1 MRLERTSCVGLVI
14 GACLLVAGP
23 LLAQTKDHRS
33 MAERNQMLELTKSA
47 APSQGRVALAATWEA
62 KEGEGEAVADI
73 LRRMASAVKSEPGTL
88 LFWPH
93 RSSTNDRVF
102 FLYELFADD
111 AAFAAHQ
118 QTDAFKTL
126 VVGQA
131 LPKLARRER
140 VQFTPFQHADAS
152 LAE

>member
-1 MRLERTSCVGLVI
+1 MS
-14 GACLLVAGP
+14 
-23 LLAQTKDHRS
+23 
-33 MAERNQMLELTKSA
+33 ERNTMLALTKGA
-47 APSQGRVALAATWEA
+47 TPANGRLALAATWEA
-62 KEGEGEAVADI
+62 KPGEAEAVAEI
-73 LRRMASAVKSEPGTL
+73 LRRMAIAVKSEPGTL

-93 RSSTNDRVF
+93 RSAENDRVF

-140 VQFTPFQHADAS
+140 EQFAPFGPADAPR
-152 LAE
+152 AE

>member
-1 MRLERTSCVGLVI
+1 
-14 GACLLVAGP
+14 
-23 LLAQTKDHRS
+23 
-33 MAERNQMLELTKSA
+33 MLELTKSA
-47 APSQGRVALAATWEA
+47 APANGRLALAATWEA
-62 KEGEGEAVADI
+62 KEGEGEAVAEI

-93 RSSTNDRVF
+93 RSPTNDRVF
-102 FLYELFADD
+102 FLYELFADE

-131 LPKLARRER
+131 LPKLERRER
-140 VQFTPFQHADAS
+140 VQLTPFQYADATP
-152 LAE
+152 AE